1 LFNGDFDIGENSH
14 ALVSRFHLHLLL
26 AMFGVSGQFIA
37 PDDTYYTNKHNSL
50 VEQGSQWKR
59 FTGALEKTPKPPL
72 VFGAKYATQK
82 QTELE
87 KILTTLDKRIENKN
101 TRQKSNATEPPL
113 RQRVAQLLEHAE
125 KQEQIARAEH
135 AEKERLSS
143 EANELRQ
150 NLETAHETLKLTLA
164 EKNAATAKSASTT
177 TALDKANSA
186 LENAEKLANE
196 LRRNLETSHE
206 TLKLTLAEKNAAT
219 AKLASTA
226 TALDKANSALE
237 NAAKLAALAD
247 QEHQKL
253 RTRAAAVAT
262 ERDDAQTKIAQQERA
277 NATLTQELFNAKHEI
292 AENTKKLHEKETE
305 LQRAADAHKITF
317 AALEMSRNQLLLRL
331 MTAEQLIKNYHKMSK
346 DFFISSYR
354 KLRRTLGIWEY

>member
-101 TRQKSNATEPPL
+101 TKQKSNATEPPL

-125 KQEQIARAEH
+125 KQEQIARAEQ

-150 NLETAHETLKLTLA
+150 RVAQLLEYAGKQEQISRAEQAETERLSSEANELRQNLATAHETLKLTLA
-164 EKNAATAKSASTT
+164 EKNAT
-177 TALDKANSA
+177 
-186 LENAEKLANE
+186 
-196 LRRNLETSHE
+196 
-206 TLKLTLAEKNAAT
+206 T
-219 AKLASTA
+219 AKLASTV

-237 NAAKLAALAD
+237 NAARLAALAD
-247 QEHQKL
+247 QEHQEL
-253 RTRAAAVAT
+253 CTRAATAAT
-262 ERDDAQTKIAQQERA
+262 ERDDARMKIAQQERV
-277 NATLTQELFNAKHEI
+277 NATLTQELFNAKHE
-292 AENTKKLHEKETE
+292 T
-305 LQRAADAHKITF
+305 ADAHNIAF

-331 MTAEQLIKNYHKMSK
+331 TTAEQLVKNYHKMSK